1 MPSTTDRS
9 PITMRHYSRIPFL
22 LLIVGLLA
30 SLWTAG
36 RRVVVEQ
43 AARTVELTV
52 DMEQLR
58 TLAMNIGVLLPQALT
73 RLKQAGVSSVAVG
86 EQSLG
91 ELETDGVIAVRQA
104 GSGRGRGTTLV
115 RVSDRE
121 LYSQIAEALQLK
133 VRAATAGTP
142 SLSSASG
149 RLRPRVVEIQG
160 PGGLRL
166 TVPFGWSAVRGV
178 TIGLPPEEV
187 DLVRAA
193 GLMIVG
199 RVGNFVAADDAAI
212 AAVARRLRSAGAHAV
227 IFSGEEVLGYRS
239 RIKQTAA
246 ALDAQGL
253 RYGSVEF
260 GKQLGDETLSRSLQA
275 RIVRVHSIQSA
286 EMQKLDVAGVVDR
299 FVKAAEERNIRLLY
313 LRFQPGASE
322 EPFQDNVAYI
332 HAIASGLRER
342 GLRLGR
348 AEPFERVYSERSGGL
363 AARVRSR
370 LAPALSAM
378 AVAGGAVLLLAG
390 LVLIPTRRQDLYAVL
405 CGIAAVLV
413 VLATGDLGR
422 KVVALAGAMLFPVLA
437 FVWFAP
443 ALPEAAQGGETGGAN
458 GHPTRASRRKQP
470 LIRSPIVQF
479 AALCLVSLLGALTVV
494 GLLSERQFMV
504 KVSAFLGI
512 KAAHFLPL
520 VAVAA
525 LTAADALGGPR
536 PWPELRER
544 ARRSL
549 GRILGGQL
557 QVWHMA
563 AGLVALIAV
572 GLLLAR
578 TGNDPGVGVSGTE
591 MEVRSLLDRYL
602 VRPRTKEFLIGHPA
616 LWAALLL
623 AVRRPAWRGLAP
635 LLIIGWIG
643 QVSMVNSFCHLHT
656 PLMLTVARTAN
667 GLWLGI
673 LVGVVLAWAL
683 DRWLPSTP
691 MKSRSVPLPQTQARM
706 IQ

>member
-1 MPSTTDRS
+1 
-9 PITMRHYSRIPFL
+9 MRHYSRIPFL
-22 LLIVGLLA
+22 LLIIGLLA

-36 RRVVVEQ
+36 RRVAVER
-43 AARTVELTV
+43 AAQTVELTI

-58 TLAMNIGVLLPQALT
+58 SLAMNVGVPLSEALS
-73 RLKQAGVSSVAVG
+73 RLKQAGVTSVAIG

-91 ELETDGVIAVRQA
+91 ELETDGVIEVRQA
-104 GSGRGRGTTLV
+104 GSVERPGLTRV
-115 RVSDRE
+115 RVPDRD
-121 LYSQIAEALQLK
+121 LCANIIDVLRLK
-133 VRAATAGTP
+133 ARAASARPLGRSADERDVRA
-142 SLSSASG
+142 
-149 RLRPRVVEIQG
+149 REVEIQG
-160 PGGLRL
+160 PGGLQL
-166 TVPFGWSAVRGV
+166 DMPFGWSAVRGV
-178 TIGLPPEEV
+178 TVGLPLDEV
-187 DLVRAA
+187 ALVRSA
-193 GLMIVG
+193 GLMVVG
-199 RVGNFVAADDAAI
+199 RVGNFTAADDAAI
-212 AAVARRLRSAGAHAV
+212 AAVARRLREAGAHAV
-227 IFSGEEVLGYRS
+227 IFAGDEVLGQRS

-246 ALDAQGL
+246 ALDAVGL

-260 GKQLGDETLSRSLQA
+260 GKQMGDETLSRALGA
-275 RIVRVHSIQSA
+275 RIVRVHSIQNA
-286 EMQKLDVAGVVDR
+286 ELQKLDVAGVVDR
-299 FVKAAEERNIRLLY
+299 FVKAAEERNIRMLY
-313 LRFQPGASE
+313 LRLQPQASV
-322 EPFQDNVAYI
+322 EPFEDNLAYI
-332 HAIASGLRER
+332 HSIARQLRNR
-342 GLRLGR
+342 GLQLGR
-348 AEPFERVYSERSGGL
+348 AEPFGQVYAEGGTTATGLTERL
-363 AARVRSR
+363 RSR
-370 LAPALSAM
+370 VVPALSAL

-673 LVGVVLAWAL
+673 LVGVALAWAL